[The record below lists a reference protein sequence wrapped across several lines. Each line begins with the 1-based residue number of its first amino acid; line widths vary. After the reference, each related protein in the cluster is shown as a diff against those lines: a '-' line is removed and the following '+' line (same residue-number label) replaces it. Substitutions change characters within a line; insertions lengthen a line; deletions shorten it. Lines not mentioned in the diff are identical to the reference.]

1 MIVPCG
7 IQDVMIT
14 SISKLLKTN
23 VDTKETTALIIRN
36 FANVFGIEM
45 QNINLEEILEVIGAN
60 ETPQLAQG

>member
-23 VDTKETTALIIRN
+23 IDIKETTALIMRN
-36 FANVFGIEM
+36 FANVFGVEIHA
-45 QNINLEEILEVIGAN
+45 ISLEEILEEIDAN